1 MRVSAI
7 VVLVAA
13 MAGAAE
19 LPAPVTTGGKPLM
32 EALKARQS
40 SREFSGK
47 KLPEQVVSN
56 LLWAAWGVNRP
67 EKGGRTAPSAMNRQE
82 VDVYVMTAE
91 GAYWYNARKHALEL
105 AAEGDLRGLVGT
117 QAFVKD
123 APLNLVMVAD
133 TAKSGDLVYAA
144 ISAGAIAQ
152 NVYLY
157 CASEGLA
164 TVVRASIDKPA
175 LEKGLKLRAGQKI
188 LVAQTVGYPK

>member
-19 LPAPVTTGGKPLM
+19 LPAPVTAGGKPLM

>member
-19 LPAPVTTGGKPLM
+19 LPAPVTAGGKPLM

-105 AAEGDLRGLVGT
+105 AAEGDLRGLAGT

-157 CASEGLA
+157 CASEKLA